1 MIDGNGY
8 LVLNINVIREMKN
21 IKVYIFKGCLLGIF
35 FGCGIN
41 RNEWLNK
48 YLNDFLFLNKIGIFF
63 VYVRCFRLFVELLS
77 MKKMIMEYFIF
88 YNW

>member
-21 IKVYIFKGCLLGIF
+21 IKVYIFRGCLLGIF

-48 YLNDFLFLNKIGIFF
+48 YLNDFLFVNKIIIFM
-63 VYVRCFRLFVELLS
+63 VYVRCFRSFVELS
-77 MKKMIMEYFIF
+77 GMKKKDYGVFYFL
-88 YNW
+88 